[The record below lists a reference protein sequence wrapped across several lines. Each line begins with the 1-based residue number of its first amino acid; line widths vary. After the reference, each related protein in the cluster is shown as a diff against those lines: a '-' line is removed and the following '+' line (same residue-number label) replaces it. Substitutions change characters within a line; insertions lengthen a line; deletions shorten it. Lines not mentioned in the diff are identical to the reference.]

1 MNTPTNSSSTAQ
13 AGNHIAPASTKPEI
27 RTASGSNIL
36 NTSSANKS
44 SSKSAAAKLKT
55 TYLKV
60 KVAGGK
66 TLTYIFR
73 PRKRLSRLLSWL
85 LSTLVAT
92 VSGHAYAQSANAL
105 PQTRIIF

>member
-1 MNTPTNSSSTAQ
+1 MNTANTS
-13 AGNHIAPASTKPEI
+13 PAS
-27 RTASGSNIL
+27 
-36 NTSSANKS
+36 NKT
-44 SSKSAAAKLKT
+44 SSKSAAARLKT

-105 PQTRIIF
+105 PTGGAVGAGSGTITQTGANMQITQST

>member
-1 MNTPTNSSSTAQ
+1 MNTPTTSH
-13 AGNHIAPASTKPEI
+13 AGSAPATPTKSPVS

-36 NTSSANKS
+36 NKSSKASTSTSSNNTAT
-44 SSKSAAAKLKT
+44 AKLKI

-73 PRKRLSRLLSWL
+73 PRKRLSALLSWL
-85 LSTLVAT
+85 LSSLVAT
-92 VSGHAYAQSANAL
+92 VSGHAYAL
-105 PQTRIIF
+105 